1 MTQETDKLFNR
12 ILVPVDGSK
21 FCLQAVKLAIRL
33 ASHCESSLLLLHVLD
48 TAVVEQLQRFSDK
61 SHEEVRAEM
70 EKSARG
76 FLKDMTLEVSEW
88 DIRVDIL
95 LREGVPHEVILKEAD
110 NWGADLIVMGKLGK
124 RGVSRI
130 LLGSVAER
138 VIEFTRLPVML
149 TTA

>member
-1 MTQETDKLFNR
+1 
-12 ILVPVDGSK
+12 VDGSK
-21 FCLQAVKLAIRL
+21 FSLQAVRL
-33 ASHCESSLLLLHVLD
+33 ARRLAHFHHSNLLLLHVLD

-61 SHEEVRAEM
+61 SHDEIRADM

-88 DIRVDIL
+88 NIGVDII
-95 LREGVPHEVILKEAD
+95 LREGAPHESILAEAD
-110 NWGADLIVMGKLGK
+110 NWSADLIVMGKLGK

-149 TTA
+149 ATT